1 MWDNFTHQLEEVGNN
16 GEEQTGEH
24 RTHRFGSLLYQCN
37 GDLNSL
43 QEKKQLKKHQYKRIL
58 DFLSQENEEAEND
71 EKENTEDDCEG
82 QPGITLL
89 QKIFD
94 DLRSYVQLQYQRLH
108 YIKQDSSPSTWKN
121 FS

>member
-1 MWDNFTHQLEEVGNN
+1 MLHSLTHQLEEVGND
-16 GEEQTGEH
+16 GEEETGEH

-43 QEKKQLKKHQYKRIL
+43 QGRRINL
-58 DFLSQENEEAEND
+58 CYLNSRTLIYLSQEDKEADND
-71 EKENTEDDCEG
+71 EKENPEDHREG

-94 DLRSYVQLQYQRLH
+94 DLRSNVQLRYQRLH
-108 YIKQDSSPSTWKN
+108 
-121 FS
+121 